1 MEIEGDEDTTRLS
14 AVIRICE
21 NCGKIDVYDGDGHV
35 CDREYQEI
43 RQENLE
49 YYDWIY
55 FIY

>member
-49 YYDWIY
+49 YYD
-55 FIY
+55 